1 MSILSER
8 LKYFVEQ
15 KGYSIADLAGRSGIE
30 RATLYQYLK
39 GSRPLKNHAHL
50 ENVMAEL
57 QLTPDERQEVLEAYE
72 ITQIGQVQYNRRCK
86 VREILNSLLTI
97 EEKTSVVP
105 KLEQE
110 MYLRTA
116 EGQRLI
122 QGELEINRLVS
133 NIIYENVIRGGELRL
148 LTQPDNDLLMESLLL
163 LCDDNIQTKVTQIIC
178 LEAGGGRDGC
188 RNLENIRRI
197 LRYGVGIRHYEPR
210 YYYGRPAEHYG
221 VMNVM
226 PYLVVTDRCAVQISS
241 DWKAAI
247 LHSEPAVV
255 MYFRHFFEKMCRQSH
270 TFMTSIDGFL
280 GNQAKWGQQYLQI
293 TALSNIL
300 EICSGLCSVQFWDE
314 TLIRKYI
321 NPGIP
326 DCESV
331 IKNYSAYV
339 SVLYQ
344 VKKRRHTTVLMNA
357 SFVERFIQD
366 GILREYPSV
375 FFKGAI
381 SAADRRL
388 LIERILK
395 AVDEG
400 WYHIRL
406 LPGENF
412 PLYYH
417 WEILLSRGESMLFQY
432 AHQNQFKIFQFTEA
446 DILEAVYD
454 YLASISVGK
463 DTLDD
468 AQSAAQ
474 LREWM
479 EKYLG

>member
-1 MSILSER
+1 M
-8 LKYFVEQ
+8 
-15 KGYSIADLAGRSGIE
+15 
-30 RATLYQYLK
+30 
-39 GSRPLKNHAHL
+39 
-50 ENVMAEL
+50 
-57 QLTPDERQEVLEAYE
+57 
-72 ITQIGQVQYNRRCK
+72 
-86 VREILNSLLTI
+86 
-97 EEKTSVVP
+97 
-105 KLEQE
+105 
-110 MYLRTA
+110 
-116 EGQRLI
+116 
-122 QGELEINRLVS
+122 
-133 NIIYENVIRGGELRL
+133 
-148 LTQPDNDLLMESLLL
+148 
-163 LCDDNIQTKVTQIIC
+163 
-178 LEAGGGRDGC
+178 
-188 RNLENIRRI
+188 
-197 LRYGVGIRHYEPR
+197 
-210 YYYGRPAEHYG
+210 
-221 VMNVM
+221 
-226 PYLVVTDRCAVQISS
+226 
-241 DWKAAI
+241 
-247 LHSEPAVV
+247 
-255 MYFRHFFEKMCRQSH
+255 
-270 TFMTSIDGFL
+270 
-280 GNQAKWGQQYLQI
+280 
-293 TALSNIL
+293 
-300 EICSGLCSVQFWDE
+300 CSVQFWDE

-468 AQSAAQ
+468 AQSAAP

-479 EKYLG
+479 EEYLG

>member
-1 MSILSER
+1 M
-8 LKYFVEQ
+8 
-15 KGYSIADLAGRSGIE
+15 
-30 RATLYQYLK
+30 
-39 GSRPLKNHAHL
+39 
-50 ENVMAEL
+50 
-57 QLTPDERQEVLEAYE
+57 
-72 ITQIGQVQYNRRCK
+72 
-86 VREILNSLLTI
+86 
-97 EEKTSVVP
+97 
-105 KLEQE
+105 
-110 MYLRTA
+110 
-116 EGQRLI
+116 
-122 QGELEINRLVS
+122 
-133 NIIYENVIRGGELRL
+133 IRGGELRL

-197 LRYGVGIRHYEPR
+197 LRYGVGIRRYEPR

-247 LHSEPAVV
+247 LHGEPAVV
-255 MYFRHFFEKMCRQSH
+255 AYFRYFFEKMCRQSH

-366 GILREYPSV
+366 GILREYPSI

-381 SAADRRL
+381 SATDRQL
-388 LIERILK
+388 LMNGFSKRWTRDGITSACCRERISLCTTTGRYFSAGERACCFSTPTRINSRSFSSPRRTSWRLSTIILQASPLAK
-395 AVDEG
+395 THWTTPSRRRSCGSGWKNIWGEG
-400 WYHIRL
+400 V
-406 LPGENF
+406 F
-412 PLYYH
+412 
-417 WEILLSRGESMLFQY
+417 
-432 AHQNQFKIFQFTEA
+432 
-446 DILEAVYD
+446 
-454 YLASISVGK
+454 
-463 DTLDD
+463 
-468 AQSAAQ
+468 
-474 LREWM
+474 
-479 EKYLG
+479 